1 MLVASQNKHKQR
13 FLLRKAESNWSR
25 RFFFTPWEHA
35 ILMNVY
41 LLPGRRPFSLY
52 VNFSWNAD
60 RNGWLVTWFSQRRVL
75 SGGDFSWRS
84 LARACVNLISARR
97 RGRPFFARSFVAA
110 PSTACNLSNAFGLVN
125 NAHSHTH
132 TRATPKQRQKRLRAS
147 DTLLRGGGSGGA
159 AAPANFQLK
168 PRMRN

>member
-1 MLVASQNKHKQR
+1 M
-13 FLLRKAESNWSR
+13 RKAESNWSR
-25 RFFFTPWEHA
+25 RFFSPPES
-35 ILMNVY
+35 
-41 LLPGRRPFSLY
+41 RPFSCIPSARSATFLTVY

-60 RNGWLVTWFSQRRVL
+60 RNGFGSSHDFP
-75 SGGDFSWRS
+75 SGECKVAATFHGARS